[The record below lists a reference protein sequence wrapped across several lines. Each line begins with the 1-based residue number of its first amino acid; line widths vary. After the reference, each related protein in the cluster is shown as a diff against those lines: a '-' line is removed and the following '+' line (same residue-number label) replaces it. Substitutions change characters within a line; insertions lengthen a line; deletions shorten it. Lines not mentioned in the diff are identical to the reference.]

1 MHIIYEYFIIISV
14 HQQVTSFLLTVSI
27 LLTILKNVQFF
38 KIVRCDSVLI
48 NDVFSRSFY
57 LYLKTKDN
65 DITQKIILKK
75 IYNFKIT
82 VSNYKNI
89 EVRI

>member
-1 MHIIYEYFIIISV
+1 M
-14 HQQVTSFLLTVSI
+14 
-27 LLTILKNVQFF
+27 LTILKNVKFF

-48 NDVFSRSFY
+48 NDVFSRSIY
-57 LYLKTKDN
+57 LYLKTKEN

-75 IYNFKIT
+75 MYNFKIT